1 MKSAILEKRPTLK
14 RTGNE
19 QAMSLSPTDKRSSQE
34 SQVPSKRARVHP
46 TASTIGSVSTRGTGD
61 GARQSRSTM
70 NSSVRARDERGSD
83 RTQNTG
89 HTAGRSAGGTT
100 GRTANRTAG
109 HTTGHGVRNRDTNRG
124 TGHREAR
131 GGASAT
137 PRPLERIKD
146 ALLAHKKLAVTIFV
160 LVVVI
165 VGLYGPIQGY
175 YHAVRDAQELQVTQK
190 QIEEENKDLNN
201 DVQRLQTPE
210 GIKDKAHERGYVS
223 DDENSVSVEGVGNT
237 TSDDKP
243 KEKQRPEHPWYIQLL
258 DAIFGYAPTDAQE

>member
-46 TASTIGSVSTRGTGD
+46 TASTIGSVSKRGTGD
-61 GARQSRSTM
+61 AARQSRSTM
-70 NSSVRARDERGSD
+70 NSSARARGERGSD

-124 TGHREAR
+124 TDHREAR

-137 PRPLERIKD
+137 RPLERIKD

>member
-1 MKSAILEKRPTLK
+1 
-14 RTGNE
+14 
-19 QAMSLSPTDKRSSQE
+19 
-34 SQVPSKRARVHP
+34 
-46 TASTIGSVSTRGTGD
+46 
-61 GARQSRSTM
+61 M
-70 NSSVRARDERGSD
+70 NSSARARGERGSD

-124 TGHREAR
+124 TDHREAR

-137 PRPLERIKD
+137 RPLERIKD